1 MLKED
6 KQMILK
12 VRKPD
17 NANEDMINL
26 LKNYFHKKKCAYYA
40 KLVLI
45 TIIDKETKEPL
56 ENEHYCIIVK
66 PQKKYNTEK
75 DNFKLFQLM
84 EPYLD
89 ENADF
94 VDFSILGN
102 PKFMQIYEDNYMI
115 MLYE

>member
-26 LKNYFHKKKCAYYA
+26 LKNYFNKKKCAYYA

-45 TIIDKETKEPL
+45 TIIDKETCYLIIINYHIISEFGDFCCT
-56 ENEHYCIIVK
+56 EHLFNHCIKTVRIQLVR
-66 PQKKYNTEK
+66 
-75 DNFKLFQLM
+75 NFKSMTYIHQS
-84 EPYLD
+84 
-89 ENADF
+89 
-94 VDFSILGN
+94 SI
-102 PKFMQIYEDNYMI
+102 KIIESRMF
-115 MLYE
+115 